1 MNNNKPTV
9 ILLSGNSGCVDCDTE
24 FFNGM
29 KWKKISEYN
38 DEDFVL
44 QYNSDGTANLV
55 KPINYIKQNA
65 DFLYEFNNTRLSM
78 CLSENH
84 ECYYITSKNNLYHKT
99 FKEIMDSHI
108 NSKSG
113 GFSGRFITSFK
124 YSGNGINLSD
134 NEIKLMCAVI
144 CDSSFIKDSDICFLN
159 LKKKRKQNEL
169 RNILKSLNYNY
180 KEFEFPSMP
189 GYIRFKFKAPRKE
202 KEFSDFW
209 YGCNNHQLQV
219 ICDNIYKWD
228 GSYNQ
233 KNDSITFS
241 TTNINTANFIQFAY
255 SACGYRASICIRD
268 RVGREYTTNNKLYKR
283 VSVEY
288 SLNISR
294 HNLVRMAN
302 RHIDDKKSMFKKYK
316 TIDGYEYC
324 FTVPSH
330 MLVLRRNNKIFITGN
345 CGKDYVANI
354 MKQQLEKD
362 NKKVLITHYADL
374 LKYVLKTFMNWDGNK
389 DEKGRSLLQKVG
401 TDIVRKQNPNY
412 WVQFVIDM
420 ITMLPVK
427 WDYIL
432 IPDAR
437 FLNEIELIK
446 QNPNFETYT
455 VKVDRKNI
463 KSNLTIEQKEH
474 SSETSLK
481 DYSFDYII
489 YNDVEVDNN
498 ISIFLKDINKKIAFI
513 DLDGVVLDTISCIV
527 NLYNEDFQYY
537 PNFKKINPEDIS
549 TWEFKELACA
559 TPEQINAYFN
569 QPRFFEK
576 VREFNYA
583 YNVIYDLAKRYKI
596 IFVSHGYEPN
606 LKLKEI
612 YIKKR
617 FPYAD
622 FIGVDLNKYNDK
634 SCVNMSGEGNVFID
648 DKSENLDSSNADIKI
663 CFGKTYPWNC
673 DYKADPSNNKY
684 DAHNWLDVAGILS

>member
-9 ILLSGNSGCVDCDTE
+9 ILLSG
-24 FFNGM
+24 
-29 KWKKISEYN
+29 
-38 DEDFVL
+38 
-44 QYNSDGTANLV
+44 
-55 KPINYIKQNA
+55 
-65 DFLYEFNNTRLSM
+65 
-78 CLSENH
+78 
-84 ECYYITSKNNLYHKT
+84 
-99 FKEIMDSHI
+99 
-108 NSKSG
+108 KSG
-113 GFSGRFITSFK
+113 S
-124 YSGNGINLSD
+124 
-134 NEIKLMCAVI
+134 
-144 CDSSFIKDSDICFLN
+144 
-159 LKKKRKQNEL
+159 
-169 RNILKSLNYNY
+169 
-180 KEFEFPSMP
+180 
-189 GYIRFKFKAPRKE
+189 
-202 KEFSDFW
+202 
-209 YGCNNHQLQV
+209 
-219 ICDNIYKWD
+219 
-228 GSYNQ
+228 
-233 KNDSITFS
+233 
-241 TTNINTANFIQFAY
+241 
-255 SACGYRASICIRD
+255 
-268 RVGREYTTNNKLYKR
+268 
-283 VSVEY
+283 
-288 SLNISR
+288 
-294 HNLVRMAN
+294 
-302 RHIDDKKSMFKKYK
+302 
-316 TIDGYEYC
+316 
-324 FTVPSH
+324 
-330 MLVLRRNNKIFITGN
+330 
-345 CGKDYVANI
+345 GKDFVANI
-354 MKQQLEKD
+354 MKEKLEQKG
-362 NKKVLITHYADL
+362 NKVLVTHYADL
-374 LKYVLKTFMNWDGNK
+374 LKYILKTFFDWDGQK
-389 DEKGRSLLQKVG
+389 DEHGRHLLQYVG
-401 TDIVRKQNPNY
+401 TDVIRRQNPNY

-634 SCVNMSGEGNVFID
+634 SCVDMSGEGNLFID
-648 DKSENLDSSNADIKI
+648 DKSENLDTSNADIKI

-673 DYKADPSNNKY
+673 DYEADPLNNKY
-684 DAHNWLDVAGILS
+684 DAHNWLDVAGILL